1 MRNIFRGLCFGAV
14 MLMPFGAMA
23 VESKSVIKGSFR
35 ALYPDAVVVAK
46 DVATGAMYTG
56 QTDKS
61 FPVSFQTEFTR
72 AGVDAIA
79 YAEKFCEGKS
89 RYAIVD
95 NFEVHTAIHSNQALL
110 FTTDYNVICFDLP
123 GPATHAAPA
132 AAPVPRQAAPKAVAP
147 KQAVAKPA
155 AAKPAAAKPAAAK
168 PAVKQAVKQAAP
180 KKPKKK
186 PVEAEE

>member
-1 MRNIFRGLCFGAV
+1 MRKIFLGLCFGAV
-14 MLMPFGAMA
+14 VLIPFGAMA
-23 VESKSVIKGSFR
+23 VESKSVVKGSFR
-35 ALYPDAVVVAK
+35 AIYPDAVVAAK

-61 FPVSFQTEFTR
+61 FPASFQGEFTR

-89 RYAIVD
+89 KYAIVD

-123 GPATHAAPA
+123 AAPA
-132 AAPVPRQAAPKAVAP
+132 AYVPKPVVRQPAPAPAAPVAAPKVAP
-147 KQAVAKPA
+147 KA
-155 AAKPAAAKPAAAK
+155 
-168 PAVKQAVKQAAP
+168 AAP
-180 KKPKKK
+180 KQPAAKQPAKPQTRKQPKKK
-186 PVEAEE
+186 APEPAVGS